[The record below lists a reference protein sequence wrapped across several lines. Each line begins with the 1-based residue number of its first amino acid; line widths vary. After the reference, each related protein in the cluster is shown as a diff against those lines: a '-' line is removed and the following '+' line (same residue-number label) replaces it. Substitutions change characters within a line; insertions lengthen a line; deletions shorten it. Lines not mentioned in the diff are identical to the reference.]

1 MLLSMPPNLPIHPVN
16 RTGFGARANR
26 FCPHQMHIDKKS
38 SAKNIGGTMKLNRWT
53 VALAAVGAVSL
64 ASVAKAEEKQTL
76 SPVLTSLSTTTISG
90 YVDTS
95 AQWNPGTG
103 NAFTPSYRFGGPS
116 KADGFNLDV
125 FQIRIE
131 KALDDTDWAAGYRTD
146 LWAGPDAKALGTLG
160 GSGDFAIRQAYVE
173 LRTPVLPNDLTWK
186 MGVFDSIIGY
196 ESVDASVDPNFT
208 RSYGHSIEPTTHT
221 GLLVKYQFCP
231 EFSASVGVA
240 NTMGPVINSR
250 ASQGSDGIAS
260 GLWGSYAASNT
271 NIATGDN
278 AKAESYKTYMGR
290 VVITAPE
297 SMGFLKGSFLYGGLV
312 SGFNNSLLGSG
323 VGVPCYNAYAGATIA
338 TPLKNLTLGF
348 SFDELNVKTDYISG
362 GAPVSAGGSAW
373 AMAGYASL
381 GVTEKLTLHGRCEYL
396 SANIDE
402 PASAF
407 LDRQLLATTLTAQYD
422 LWKNV
427 LTRAEFRWDHSLND
441 ADMFGGTADHA
452 SDVNAYLLALN
463 VIYKF

>member
-1 MLLSMPPNLPIHPVN
+1 
-16 RTGFGARANR
+16 
-26 FCPHQMHIDKKS
+26 
-38 SAKNIGGTMKLNRWT
+38 MKLNKWT

-103 NAFTPSYRFGGPS
+103 NAFTPPYRFGGPS

-125 FQIRIE
+125 VQIRLE
-131 KALDDTDWAAGYRTD
+131 KPLDDTDWAAGYRVD
-146 LWAGPDAKALGTLG
+146 LWAGPDASALGTSTTFGG
-160 GSGDFAIRQAYVE
+160 GSSDFAIRQAYVE
-173 LRTPVLPNDLTWK
+173 MRTPILPNDLTWK
-186 MGVFDSIIGY
+186 MGVFDSIVGY

-231 EFSASVGVA
+231 EFSASFGVA

-250 ASQGSDGIAS
+250 GTTGSAGVAS
-260 GLWGSYAASNT
+260 GIWGNYIPASP
-271 NIATGDN
+271 ATAGDN

-290 VVITAPE
+290 VVITAPD
-297 SMGFLKGSFLYGGLV
+297 SMGFLKGSFLYGGIV
-312 SGFNNSLLGSG
+312 NGFNNSLLGSG
-323 VGVPCYNAYAGATIA
+323 VGVPCFNAYAGATIA
-338 TPLKNLTLGF
+338 TPMKNLTLGL
-348 SFDELNVKTDYISG
+348 SFDELNVETEYLTAG
-362 GAPVSAGGSAW
+362 GTQIPAGGSAW
-373 AMAGYASL
+373 SVAAYASL
-381 GVTEKLTLHGRCEYL
+381 GLTEKLTLHGRCEYFDGR
-396 SANIDE
+396 IDD
-402 PASAF
+402 PGSI
-407 LDRQLLATTLTAQYD
+407 DRQLLSSTLTAQYD

-427 LTRAEFRWDHSLND
+427 LTRLEFRWDHSLNNMD
-441 ADMFGGTADHA
+441 TFGGTSIATGPD
-452 SDVNAYLLALN
+452 SVNAYLLALN